1 MSDLA
6 KNVEKTNEGIL
17 KKYALVIVDV
27 NGLGTKAFSYLVP
40 DDLKEKIKYGSPV
53 VVPFGTQNAVNG
65 FVVGFSDTLDGDYKV
80 REILDVLN
88 DDVAFTP
95 EYMQLLLWTAKYY
108 VCDLNSVIQTAAASN
123 FSANIKPKLQ
133 DLSKTYPLLSAKKR
147 QNSCPR

>member
-53 VVPFGTQNAVNG
+53 VVPFGAKNAVNG
-65 FVVGFSDTLDGDYKV
+65 FIVGFSDTLDGDYKV

-88 DDVAFTP
+88 DDVA
-95 EYMQLLLWTAKYY
+95 L
-108 VCDLNSVIQTAAASN
+108 
-123 FSANIKPKLQ
+123 
-133 DLSKTYPLLSAKKR
+133 
-147 QNSCPR
+147 